1 MKKGL
6 LTVLLASL
14 VLVGCQNYDDQFDDL
29 NAQISALKSQ
39 VDGLSSL
46 SGQVSSLSGTISG
59 LSSGVAAAQA
69 AASAAGASADAA
81 TAAANAIDLSGLSA
95 SLATLQTEVDAVQ
108 ASLATA
114 ATASA
119 VTALQAELDAIEA
132 DLDDLLATSNIY
144 STDVSVTNATT
155 LNAALALGNKLNV
168 LNASLT
174 ITGYS
179 GMSYAN
185 VQTLIDRVNTTT
197 GNIVYTAASSLGTEV
212 VFNNLV
218 SAADITMTQPG
229 GYHFPKLA
237 NAGTIDMKSTYETLV
252 TRVNFPALT
261 TATAVQTDASGT
273 GITVDFTYATSVDF
287 GAMVTSPS
295 SVIAITTKKDAV
307 LDLGAWV
314 SKDASGNYVGATV
327 TLNGPASFT
336 NGTAAGTFA
345 STGLPGNTLGAHQ
358 GTITLDNVATVAIHN
373 FRGTIDINGGVK
385 NVTLNNVV
393 SADIAGAA
401 AMESI
406 NATMIRNNTPGQ
418 SATTLANLDD
428 SDDNTSQDL
437 AFTSTHAKLTSATVT
452 GKTGDITFTSVPLLT
467 TVDLTGADAFVVSAS
482 GNASL
487 TSWTDASKA
496 EDRTFSDNDLMT
508 SVSLSATTKLTATS
522 DTGVAVTVNGNAE
535 LASLTLG
542 MNSVDDLSI
551 SLNPKLAT
559 LAGATALTGNG
570 TSTTVDVDIHQNAF
584 VASSIKDT
592 EEEIALAST
601 AVGGTTDLGT
611 ITTTSG
617 LKDLDA
623 YITDAIAA
631 TGTVSVWFDTV
642 TKLETQA
649 AFGGTY
655 TDVTADLTAPTAW
668 DDTTAAGNAD
678 NFSGGYEGYYAY
690 AFQQDGSDAVTSTS
704 GARLTENITY
714 TFDTAKAAASYAD
727 TALASNE
734 GITIAYTGGNT
745 TFKQGDTYNGST
757 VSTLDDLVAYIN
769 ADTSLDGLGINLVA
783 DRAGYEKTLMTLNYT
798 VSGDNGAS
806 NTTGTLSTVGNIWY
820 TVNTT
825 ETGAS
830 SYISTTVADAL
841 GGTTSSIRVGLINAL
856 NTHNFGAIKGTNDNQ
871 IIVTRMISGGTST
884 DKSGLSSIVNV
895 TPFIDDAQTSTTAK
909 FLTGNVSNNAAKTS
923 GNFAFTV
930 TEEEISGI
938 RITLRNTGSVAFA
951 SAVSLYGAA
960 ASNTAILTAGDG
972 EGTVTDGEAKPNGTD
987 RLLVSGTNVAAWTA
1001 TYTGPGDLVTDYG
1014 DIAAGTTTTTTAAVT
1029 AVTTNRTGW

>member
-1 MKKGL
+1 
-6 LTVLLASL
+6 
-14 VLVGCQNYDDQFDDL
+14 
-29 NAQISALKSQ
+29 
-39 VDGLSSL
+39 
-46 SGQVSSLSGTISG
+46 
-59 LSSGVAAAQA
+59 
-69 AASAAGASADAA
+69 
-81 TAAANAIDLSGLSA
+81 
-95 SLATLQTEVDAVQ
+95 
-108 ASLATA
+108 
-114 ATASA
+114 
-119 VTALQAELDAIEA
+119 
-132 DLDDLLATSNIY
+132 
-144 STDVSVTNATT
+144 
-155 LNAALALGNKLNV
+155 
-168 LNASLT
+168 
-174 ITGYS
+174 
-179 GMSYAN
+179 
-185 VQTLIDRVNTTT
+185 
-197 GNIVYTAASSLGTEV
+197 
-212 VFNNLV
+212 
-218 SAADITMTQPG
+218 
-229 GYHFPKLA
+229 
-237 NAGTIDMKSTYETLV
+237 
-252 TRVNFPALT
+252 
-261 TATAVQTDASGT
+261 
-273 GITVDFTYATSVDF
+273 
-287 GAMVTSPS
+287 
-295 SVIAITTKKDAV
+295 
-307 LDLGAWV
+307 
-314 SKDASGNYVGATV
+314 
-327 TLNGPASFT
+327 
-336 NGTAAGTFA
+336 
-345 STGLPGNTLGAHQ
+345 
-358 GTITLDNVATVAIHN
+358 
-373 FRGTIDINGGVK
+373 
-385 NVTLNNVV
+385 
-393 SADIAGAA
+393 
-401 AMESI
+401 
-406 NATMIRNNTPGQ
+406 
-418 SATTLANLDD
+418 
-428 SDDNTSQDL
+428 
-437 AFTSTHAKLTSATVT
+437 
-452 GKTGDITFTSVPLLT
+452 
-467 TVDLTGADAFVVSAS
+467 
-482 GNASL
+482 
-487 TSWTDASKA
+487 
-496 EDRTFSDNDLMT
+496 MT

-668 DDTTAAGNAD
+668 DDTTAADNAD
-678 NFSGGYEGYYAY
+678 NFSGGYQGYYAY
-690 AFQQDGSDAVTSTS
+690 AFSRDGSDAVTATS

-714 TFDTAKAAASYAD
+714 TFDTGKAAASYAD
-727 TALASNE
+727 TALATNE

-757 VSTLDDLVAYIN
+757 VATLDDLVAYIN

-806 NTTGTLSTVGNIWY
+806 NTTGTLSTVGDIWY

-830 SYISTTVADAL
+830 SYISTTVANAL
-841 GGTTSSIRVGLINAL
+841 GGTTSSIRTGLVQAL
-856 NTHNFGAIKGTNDNQ
+856 NAHNFGAVKGTNDNQ

-938 RITLRNTGSVAFA
+938 RITLRNTGSVAFS

-1001 TYTGPGDLVTDYG
+1001 TYTAPGDLVTDYG

-1029 AVTTNRTGW
+1029 EVTTNRTGW